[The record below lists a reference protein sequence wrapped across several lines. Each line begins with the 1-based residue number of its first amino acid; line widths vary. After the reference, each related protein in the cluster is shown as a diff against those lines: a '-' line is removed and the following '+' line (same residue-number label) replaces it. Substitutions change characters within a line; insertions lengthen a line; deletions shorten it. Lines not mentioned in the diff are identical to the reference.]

1 MGTVPLS
8 VVIIARNEAARIGGC
23 IDSVRWAD
31 EVLVVD
37 DRSTDET
44 VRIAE
49 SMGARVLKRQMDI
62 EGRHR
67 NWAYAQAQHEWIL
80 SLDADERVTP
90 ELAEEIC
97 GLFAAGPR
105 FEVYGIP
112 RRNFIGGRWIRY
124 GGWYPS
130 AQVKLFART
139 ALRWEETTVHP
150 RAISEAAWGTMSH
163 DLIHLSYRDLADFL
177 DKLNRQTTLEAE
189 KWLLDGR
196 RVTPGK
202 ALWRTVDRSVRG
214 FVWKQ
219 GYRDG
224 FWGVVTAV
232 LAGAYQFVAWAKYV
246 ERRRALDVETVV
258 EPFGSLVV
266 DQERYD
272 RQLLM
277 SHLCAYRIAAH
288 LACRKRML
296 EIGCGAGYGAFY
308 LAHHARDVVAID
320 VQQPKLEQ
328 AERLFRRDNVR
339 FLPAQ
344 GSRLAFPDASFE
356 CVGTFQVIEHIP
368 EAELET
374 FVREIARV
382 LTPDGVLVVSTLNL
396 DHNRKG
402 KAGYVK
408 PSFHVK
414 EFTPEELRA
423 LLQRVFP
430 VVDVFGLYPGLR
442 YRLCRRLKKWGLDRW
457 GPARW
462 NPVRRFLETLD
473 TDAHEL
479 RARLDAGAVDLIG
492 VCRKQAAPPDGLP
505 LLRRGR

>member
-8 VVIIARNEAARIGGC
+8 VVIIARNEAGRLRDC
-23 IDSVRWAD
+23 IESARWAG

-37 DRSTDET
+37 DRSTDDT
-44 VRIAE
+44 ARLAE
-49 SMGARVLKRQMDI
+49 SLGARVLARAMDI

-67 NWAYAQAQHEWIL
+67 NWAHAQARHDWIL

-90 ELAEEIC
+90 ELAEEIR

-105 FEVYGIP
+105 FELYAIP

-130 AQVKLFART
+130 AQIKLFKRT

-150 RAISEAAWGTMSH
+150 RAISDKPGGTLTH

-189 KWLLDGR
+189 KWRLDGR
-196 RVTPGK
+196 RVTLGK
-202 ALWRTVDRSVRG
+202 ALWRTADRALRSYVG
-214 FVWKQ
+214 KQ
-219 GYRDG
+219 GWRDG
-224 FWGVVTAV
+224 FWGLVTAV
-232 LAGAYQFVAWAKYV
+232 LAGLYQFVAWAKYT
-246 ERRRALDVETVV
+246 EQRRALAVEAVV
-258 EPFGSLVV
+258 APFGSLVV

-288 LACRKRML
+288 VGRRKRML

-308 LAHHARDVVAID
+308 LAHHAREVTAID

-328 AERLFRRDNVR
+328 AARLFRRDNVR

-368 EAELET
+368 EPELET
-374 FVREIARV
+374 FVREMARV

-396 DHNRKG
+396 DHNCKDP
-402 KAGYVK
+402 ATYVK
-408 PSFHVK
+408 PSFHEK
-414 EFTPEELRA
+414 EFRPEELRA
-423 LLQRVFP
+423 LLQRAFP
-430 VVDVFGLYPGLR
+430 AVELFGLYPGRR
-442 YRLCRRLKKWGLDRW
+442 YRIYRRLKKWGLDKW

-462 NPVRRFLETLD
+462 NPVRRFLQTLD

-479 RARLDAGAVDLIG
+479 RPQLDASAVDLIAI
-492 VCRKQAAPPDGLP
+492 CRKQAAPLDGLP
-505 LLRRGR
+505 LLRR